1 MRVKR
6 NVVTTLVIL
15 SLLAVGSASAASY
28 VTYATTL
35 PVLSGDKS
43 LASANKTNN
52 SKSKVENSV
61 VGQDYKANMWIQNGS
76 TKVSAIATNVTDND
90 TRYFTVDQSA
100 VGKKVSLMGENAT
113 WTYVTVDI
121 SGKFYADTE

>member
-1 MRVKR
+1 MRVKT
-6 NVVTTLVIL
+6 NVVSILAIL
-15 SLLAVGSASAASY
+15 SLLAVGSVSAASY

-35 PVLSGDKS
+35 PALSGDKT
-43 LASANKTNN
+43 LATDNKANN

-61 VGQDYKANMWIQNGS
+61 VGQDYKANMWIQQGS
-76 TKVSAIATNVTDND
+76 TKVSATATNVTDND

-100 VGKKVSLMGENAT
+100 VGKKVSLVGENAT